1 MMQPFELKNY
11 DIFDMFKNQWAL
23 VTAGDIS
30 HYNTCTI
37 GWGSLGTIWGGPG
50 KGRPIATVYVNP
62 DRYTWEFLKDSDTF
76 TVDFFPPEYR
86 KALGYLGAASGRDG
100 DKVAVAG
107 LTPKELAGGV
117 TFEEANLTFVCKKLY
132 QAPFEREGLAD
143 EINNGIY
150 KNWQPHWMF
159 VGEIIEAEDNR
170 WN

>member
-1 MMQPFELKNY
+1 MMQPFELKDY
-11 DIFDMFKNQWAL
+11 KIFDMFKNQWAL
-23 VTAGDIS
+23 VTAGDIT

-37 GWGSLGTIWGGPG
+37 GWGSFGSIWGGPG
-50 KGRPIATVYVNP
+50 IARPIATVYVNP
-62 DRYTWEFLKDSDTF
+62 DRYTWEFLKDSDIF

-100 DKVAVAG
+100 DKVAAAG

-117 TFEEANLTFVCKKLY
+117 TFEEANLTFVCRKLY

-143 EINNGIY
+143 EINTGVY

-159 VGEIIEAEDNR
+159 VGEIIAAEDKR
-170 WN
+170 